1 LKKQVADKWQGSH
14 LGRKHPDAE
23 IEILDTSALAADFRE
38 HAGAFPVLMR
48 AGRG

>member
-23 IEILDTSALAADFRE
+23 IEILDASALASGLTDLAETLGESF
-38 HAGAFPVLMR
+38 
-48 AGRG
+48 